1 MSDPLT
7 TNTALVGATCRLRL
21 SDHPDS
27 REVLALIRGRFSS
40 GRVLVYTPRV
50 GATFG
55 VPAHRVTVTELPPI
69 VH

>member
-1 MSDPLT
+1 MSDPLIT
-7 TNTALVGATCRLRL
+7 ETALIGATCRLRL
-21 SDHPDS
+21 SDHPDA

-40 GRVLVYTPRV
+40 GRILIYTPRD